1 MRALAVL
8 FWVGFLLVMYSYAG
22 YPAILWLIG
31 ALRPRTVR
39 KRHIQPTISIVI
51 PAYNEADVILET
63 VRNKVRL
70 AYPSAKCEVLVVSD
84 GSDDGTDEI
93 VKAVG
98 HPRVRLIRQ
107 ETRKGKTSALN
118 KAIKAARGE
127 IIVFS
132 DANSLYR
139 EDALQ
144 HLVNNFADPEVG
156 YVTGRMCYLNPDGSA
171 IGDSCGAYIKYEN
184 ALRTLETRC
193 GSIVGVDGGID
204 AVRRELYVEMAPDML
219 PDFVLPLLVVERG
232 YRVVYEPKAVL
243 VEDALS
249 SSEGEFRMRVRV
261 ALRALRAM
269 WHLRR
274 IFNPFKH
281 GFFSLQ
287 LFSHKLLRYSI
298 PFVLIWL
305 FVLNALMMGD
315 RGFWMLAF
323 TGQCLFYGTAVL
335 GYILL
340 RFRKRLPAVVFFP
353 FYFVLLNSASLVGWV
368 KFLMKKKQV
377 LWTPRTG

>member
-1 MRALAVL
+1 MLIPL
-8 FWVGFLLVMYSYAG
+8 FIVFSLLIFHTYLG
-22 YPAILWLIG
+22 YPLLLLLLG
-31 ALRPRTVR
+31 GLRR
-39 KRHIQPTISIVI
+39 KRVHKVNIRPKVSIII
-51 PAYNEADVILET
+51 PARNEAAVIHHTIMNKLEC
-63 VRNKVRL
+63 
-70 AYPSAKCEVLVVSD
+70 AYPAEKREILVVSD
-84 GSDDGTDEI
+84 ASDDGTDEI
-93 VKAVG
+93 VRTIG
-98 HPRVRLIRQ
+98 HPDVHLIRQ
-107 ETRKGKTSALN
+107 EPRKGKTSALN
-118 KAIKAARGE
+118 KAVMAAKGE

-132 DANSLYR
+132 DANSVYR

-156 YVTGRMCYLNPDGSA
+156 YVTGRMSYFSPNGSGIA
-171 IGDSCGAYIKYEN
+171 DSCGAYMKYEN
-184 ALRTLETRC
+184 ALRSLETRC

-204 AVRRELYVEMAPDML
+204 AVRRELYIEMSPDML

-243 VEDALS
+243 AEDALS
-249 SSEGEFRMRVRV
+249 SSGGEFRMRVRV

-281 GFFSLQ
+281 GLFSLQ

-298 PFVLIWL
+298 PFVLICL
-305 FVLNALMMGD
+305 LLLNALMMGGG
-315 RGFWMLAF
+315 GFWMLAF

-340 RFRKRLPAVVFFP
+340 RFRKRLPAVVYFP
-353 FYFVLLNSASLVGWV
+353 FYFVLLNSASLVAWV

-377 LWTPRTG
+377 FWTPRTG